1 MPSKKFQILCVDD
14 HEDTCL
20 MLSILFGQLGYE
32 AETTPDPE
40 AALARARAGRFDLY
54 VLDGRF
60 HGAERTDLCASILAL
75 NPHSHVV
82 FYSGAVQDSDRE
94 RAMRAGAT
102 AYVAKPDIK
111 ALVDTVREVLAQG
124 GEGDAV
130 KATTRP
136 AP

>member
-1 MPSKKFQILCVDD
+1 MPGKKFQILCVDD

-32 AETTPDPE
+32 AETMCDPDD
-40 AALARARAGRFDLY
+40 ALARAREGRFDLY

-60 HGAERTDLCASILAL
+60 HGLERTDLCASILSL
-75 NPHSHVV
+75 NPRARVV
-82 FYSGAVQDSDRE
+82 FYSGAAQDSDRE

-111 ALVDTVREVLAQG
+111 ALVAVVNDVLTRG
-124 GEGDAV
+124 SGDA
-130 KATTRP
+130 T
-136 AP
+136 